1 MTAPGRG
8 PQQSRLLPYLVI
20 VLVILLGY
28 VTYTRLSARPR
39 PQALPPLSPPPAA
52 TSPAPAV
59 TPAAQPTPS
68 PAPTPI
74 RVALPA
80 RPVGRP
86 NPFNPLIVPQAPAPA
101 PRTAARP
108 APPPLPPVP
117 PPFFP
122 GEGARPGQMPLP
134 GPTPTP
140 QPQVPFRVTG
150 TVIQGGVRMAVLQAG
165 QRIYFARVGDVI
177 EGFRIVAVEPEFV
190 RVQRGTFEHVFH
202 LREVEAQ

>member
-1 MTAPGRG
+1 VTAPGRG
-8 PQQSRLLPYLVI
+8 QRGRLLPYLAAI
-20 VLVILLGY
+20 LAILVGY
-28 VTYTRLSARPR
+28 AAYTRISARSR
-39 PQALPPLSPPPAA
+39 PQTLPPLRTPSVA
-52 TSPAPAV
+52 TTLAPDV
-59 TPAAQPTPS
+59 TPAPRTSPSPTP
-68 PAPTPI
+68 PPV

-86 NPFNPLIVPQAPAPA
+86 NPFNPLIVPQMSTPA
-101 PRTAARP
+101 PRAATRS
-108 APPPLPPVP
+108 APPPLPPAP

-122 GEGARPGQMPLP
+122 GEAPRPGQLPLP

-140 QPQVPFRVTG
+140 RPTVPFRATG
-150 TVIQGGVRMAVLQAG
+150 TVIQGGVRVAVLQSG

-202 LREVEAQ
+202 LGEVEAQ